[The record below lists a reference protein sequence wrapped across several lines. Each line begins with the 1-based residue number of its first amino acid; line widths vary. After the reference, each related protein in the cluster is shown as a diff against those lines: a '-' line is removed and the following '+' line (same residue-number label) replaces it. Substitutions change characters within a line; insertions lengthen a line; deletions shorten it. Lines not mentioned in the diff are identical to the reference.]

1 MTRYRRGAFN
11 MTGDGMRQDFL
22 IVGGGVVGMAV
33 AYGLARAGQRVT
45 VLDERDDALRASRG
59 NAGLTWVQGKGVG
72 MPRYAELS
80 LDAVQAWPA
89 FAEELQ
95 ARTSVDLQYERRGGI
110 DLCFNTD
117 EATARQVE
125 YRALQQASPYLARDF
140 HWEYLHRE
148 ELLEHLPGLGERIHG
163 GTWSPHDGHCNPLY
177 LLRALYAASLALG
190 VTLQPATPVMRVASR
205 AGRFVATTPQGDFE
219 AERIVVAAGLGAR
232 SLAPML
238 GLSGAVRPVRGQV
251 IVTER
256 LPRIAQLPTP
266 QVRQTASGGYIIGDT
281 HEDVGFDKGVTLELV
296 HALAAKAVR
305 IFPRLA
311 QARLVRAWGAL
322 RVMTPDGSPLY
333 EASPSC
339 AGAYNIN
346 CHSGITLAAFHA
358 GELAQA
364 ILEDRLARDFSQFSG
379 KRFDDA
385 A

>member
-1 MTRYRRGAFN
+1 
-11 MTGDGMRQDFL
+11 MRQDFL

-45 VLDERDDALRASRG
+45 VLDEHDDALRASRG

-80 LDAVQAWPA
+80 LDAVQAWPD

-95 ARTSVDLQYERRGGI
+95 ARTGVDLQYERCGGV
-110 DLCFNTD
+110 DLCLDAD
-117 EATARQVE
+117 EAATRQAE
-125 YRALQQASPYLARDF
+125 YRELQQASPRLATEF
-140 HWEYLHRE
+140 HWQYLQRDA
-148 ELLEHLPGLGERIHG
+148 LLEYLPGLGERVHG

-177 LLRALYAASLALG
+177 LLRALYAASRDLG
-190 VTLQPATPVMRVASR
+190 VTLQPNTPVTSVARR
-205 AGRFVATTPQGDFE
+205 AGRFVATTPKGDVE
-219 AERIVVAAGLGAR
+219 AERIVIAAGLGAQ

-238 GLSGAVRPVRGQV
+238 GLSGAVRPVRGQI

-256 LPRIAQLPTP
+256 LPRIDQLPTP
-266 QVRQTASGGYIIGDT
+266 QIRQTASGGYLIGDT
-281 HEDVGFDKGVTLELV
+281 HEDAGFDKGVTLDMM
-296 HALAAKAVR
+296 HALASKAVR

-322 RVMTPDGSPLY
+322 RVMTPDGNPLY
-333 EASPSC
+333 EASMTCP
-339 AGAYNIN
+339 GAYNIN

-364 ILEDRLARDFSQFSG
+364 ILDDRLARDFPQFSG
-379 KRFDDA
+379 ERFDVPA
-385 A
+385 